1 MEQRWAHAAGIAAI
15 LCLGATPAQA
25 QTRPDAGTLQD
36 QQRLI
41 PTLPAPGGQRL
52 QIAPPSPPPPSA
64 ASVRITPGGFR
75 FEGNTLVPTETL
87 QGLVANRVGK
97 STDLAGLQ
105 QAARDVQAYYQ
116 DLGYLLTHAYVP
128 EQTLAQQGGI
138 VTIAVVEARIG
149 KVDVQVE
156 GDAAVHAAAIVAS
169 NLGAGD
175 HVKEDAL
182 DRPVL
187 LLRDLPGHAATA
199 TVQPGV
205 KPGEVDVRVAVRNQ
219 QRVIETSAGLD
230 NHGVRPAG
238 RMRAFATLD
247 VLNPSGNGDAISA
260 KAQLAERGG
269 NRLFRLGYAMPVGL
283 QGTRASLSLARVE
296 YALGEPFEALGAEGV
311 ADMVGASMVHP
322 FVRSRNRNLY
332 GLAAVEHKSLQDE
345 LTAVASLSKQT
356 IRLLRL
362 GLLGNAAWE
371 PGPGTAFT
379 SYAATVAAGHLG
391 MDAVSQAADSGPGG
405 LGAYGGFAK
414 ANLELQ
420 HTHGLGGPWSFH
432 ISAQGQ
438 WAASNLASAEKMTLG
453 GPNGV
458 RAYPAGEA
466 AGDSGHLLT
475 TELRYQFS
483 GRLGEQAVPVTLA
496 VFHDTGRVRLSQ
508 HPPAGTGRNHRWLAA
523 AGLSLQAGQPGEW
536 LAAAA
541 LAWRVGSEVPSG
553 GEPDRSPRLW
563 LTIQRWF

>member
-1 MEQRWAHAAGIAAI
+1 MEQRWARAAGMAAI
-15 LCLGATPAQA
+15 LCLGAAATQA

-52 QIAPPSPPPPSA
+52 QIAPPPPPPASA

-75 FEGNTLVPTETL
+75 FQGNTLVPPQTL
-87 QGLVANRVGK
+87 QALVASRVGK
-97 STDLAGLQ
+97 PTDLAGLQ

-128 EQTLAQQGGI
+128 QQTLAQQGGI
-138 VTIAVVEARIG
+138 VTIAIVEARIG
-149 KVDVQVE
+149 QVDVQIE
-156 GDAAVHAAAIVAS
+156 GAPAPHAAAIVARS
-169 NLGAGD
+169 LGTGD

-199 TVQPGV
+199 TVQPGA
-205 KPGEVDVRVAVRNQ
+205 KPGEVDVRVAVRNEE
-219 QRVIETSAGLD
+219 RTVETSAGLD
-230 NHGVRPAG
+230 NHGIRSAG
-238 RMRAFATLD
+238 RVRAFATLD
-247 VLNPSGNGDAISA
+247 VLNPSGRGDAFNA

-269 NRLFRLGYAMPVGL
+269 NRLFRLGYTMPLGL
-283 QGTRASLSLARVE
+283 QGTRASISVARVE
-296 YALGEPFEALGAEGV
+296 YALGEPFQALGAQGG
-311 ADMVGASMVHP
+311 ADIIGASVVHP
-322 FVRSRNRNLY
+322 FVRSRTRNLY
-332 GLAAVEHKSLQDE
+332 GLAAIEHKSLEDE
-345 LTAVASLSKQT
+345 LTAVASTSNQS

-362 GLLGNAAWE
+362 GLLGNATWE
-371 PGPGTAFT
+371 PGPGDAFT
-379 SYAATVAAGHLG
+379 SYAAALSTGHLR
-391 MDAVSQAADSGPGG
+391 MDAASQAADSGPGG
-405 LGAYGGFAK
+405 LGAQGGFVK

-420 HTHGLGGPWSFH
+420 HTHALGGAWSFFL
-432 ISAQGQ
+432 AGQGQ
-438 WAASNLASAEKMTLG
+438 WAGTNLASAEKMTLG

-466 AGDSGHLLT
+466 AGDSGHMLT
-475 TELRYQFS
+475 TELRYQLS
-483 GRLGEQAVPVTLA
+483 GRLGEQPVPVVLA
-496 VFHDTGRVRLSQ
+496 VFHDTGRVRLNQ

-523 AGLSLQAGQPGEW
+523 AGLSIQAGRAGDW

-541 LAWRVGSEVPSG
+541 LAWRVGSELPSG

>member
-1 MEQRWAHAAGIAAI
+1 MEQRWARAAGVAAI
-15 LCLGATPAQA
+15 LCLGAAATQA

-52 QIAPPSPPPPSA
+52 QIAPPPPPPASA

-75 FEGNTLVPTETL
+75 FQGNTLVASQTL
-87 QGLVANRVGK
+87 QGLVADRVGK
-97 STDLAGLQ
+97 PTDLAGLQ

-128 EQTLAQQGGI
+128 EQTLAQQGGV

-149 KVDVQVE
+149 RVGVQVE
-156 GDAAVHAAAIVAS
+156 GAPAPHAAAIVAR
-169 NLGAGD
+169 NLSAGD

-199 TVQPGV
+199 TVQPGA
-205 KPGEVDVRVAVRNQ
+205 KPGDVDVQVAVRSRE
-219 QRVIETSAGLD
+219 RVVETSVGLD

-238 RMRAFATLD
+238 RGRAFATLD
-247 VLNPSGNGDAISA
+247 VLNPSGNGDAFNA
-260 KAQLAERGG
+260 KVQLAERGG
-269 NRLFRLGYAMPVGL
+269 NRLFRLGYAVPLGL
-283 QGTRASLSLARVE
+283 NGTRASISAARVE
-296 YALGEPFEALGAEGV
+296 YALGEPFQALGAQGV
-311 ADMVGASMVHP
+311 ANIIGASVVHP

-332 GLAAVEHKSLQDE
+332 GLAAVEHKSLEDE
-345 LTAVASLSKQT
+345 LTAVASVSNQT
-356 IRLLRL
+356 IRLMRL

-371 PGPGTAFT
+371 PGPGEAFT
-379 SYAATVAAGHLG
+379 SYAATLAAGQLR
-391 MDAVSQAADSGPGG
+391 MDAGSEAADSGPGG
-405 LGAYGGFAK
+405 LGAHGGFVK

-420 HTHGLGGPWSFH
+420 HTHTLGGPWSFYL
-432 ISAQGQ
+432 SGQGQ
-438 WAASNLASAEKMTLG
+438 WAGGNLASAEKMTLG

-458 RAYPAGEA
+458 RAYPAGEG
-466 AGDSGHLLT
+466 AGDSGYMLT
-475 TELRYQFS
+475 TELRYQLS
-483 GRLGEQAVPVTLA
+483 GRLGEQPVPVVLA

-508 HPPAGTGRNHRWLAA
+508 HPPAGTGGNHRWLAA
-523 AGLSLQAGQPGEW
+523 AGVSIQAGRPGDW

-541 LAWRVGSEVPSG
+541 LAWRVGSELPSG
-553 GEPDRSPRLW
+553 GEPDRSPRVW

>member
-1 MEQRWAHAAGIAAI
+1 MEQRWARAAGIAAI
-15 LCLGATPAQA
+15 LCLGATAARA

-36 QQRLI
+36 QPRLI

-52 QIAPPSPPPPSA
+52 LIAPPPAPPPSA
-64 ASVRITPGGFR
+64 ASVRITPGGFL
-75 FEGNTLVPTETL
+75 FQGNTLVTSETL
-87 QGLVANRVGK
+87 QSLVASRVGK
-97 STDLAGLQ
+97 TTDLAGLQ

-138 VTIAVVEARIG
+138 VTIAIVEARIG

-156 GDAAVHAAAIVAS
+156 GAAAPHAAAIVAG
-169 NLGAGD
+169 NLGPGS

-199 TVQPGV
+199 TVQPGA
-205 KPGEVDVRVAVRNQ
+205 KPGEVDVRVAVRNE
-219 QRVIETSAGLD
+219 QRVLESSIGLD

-238 RMRAFATLD
+238 RVRAFATLD
-247 VLNPSGNGDAISA
+247 VLNPSGHGDAFSA

-269 NRLFRLGYAMPVGL
+269 NRLFRFGYAMPLGV
-283 QGTRASLSLARVE
+283 QGTRVSFSAARVE
-296 YALGEPFEALGAEGV
+296 YALGEPFAALGAQGEAGII
-311 ADMVGASMVHP
+311 GASLIHP

-332 GLAAVEHKSLQDE
+332 GLAAVEHKSLEDE
-345 LTAVASLSKQT
+345 LSAVASVSKQT
-356 IRLLRL
+356 VRLLRL

-371 PGPGTAFT
+371 PGPGEAFT
-379 SYAATVAAGHLG
+379 SYAATLASGHLR
-391 MDAVSQAADSGPGG
+391 MDGVSQAADSGPGG
-405 LGAYGGFAK
+405 LGAHGGFVK

-420 HTHGLGGPWSFH
+420 HTHALGGPWSFH
-432 ISAQGQ
+432 LSAQGQ
-438 WAASNLASAEKMTLG
+438 WAGNNLASAEKMTLG

-475 TELRYQFS
+475 TELRYQLS
-483 GRLGEQAVPVTLA
+483 GRLGEQDVPVTLA
-496 VFHDTGRVRLSQ
+496 VFHDTGRVRLSE

-523 AGLSLQAGQPGEW
+523 AGLSIQAGRPGEW
-536 LAAAA
+536 LAGAA
-541 LAWRVGSEVPSG
+541 LAWRVGSELPSG